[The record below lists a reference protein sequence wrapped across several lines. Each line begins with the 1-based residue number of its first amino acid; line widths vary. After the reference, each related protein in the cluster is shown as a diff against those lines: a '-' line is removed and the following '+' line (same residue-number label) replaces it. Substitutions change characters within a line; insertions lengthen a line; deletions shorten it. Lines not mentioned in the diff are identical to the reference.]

1 MFDQNITAANFH
13 DIYQKECRMGRMS
26 PASAGGGYAD
36 AVAAYQKARKD
47 YTALR
52 RKKRTE
58 RTEKD
63 QKEADKLKKTIDNL
77 KEKKALA
84 LDEAMRRLSA
94 EANDRN
100 FRFHTTYKDVGG
112 KAGLMLDS
120 EKMTLAEPFVMK
132 LLQRNLTRTFKVKQ
146 ANRHR
151 IMNDVRR
158 LLEHQH
164 PYYLIRTDVSSFF
177 ESIPHNRLLERV
189 TGSPLLSYRTKALVR
204 QIVQMCK
211 GDCGIPRGI
220 GVSSPLSEIY
230 MSTIDSAIRMRPEVV
245 YYARYVDDIIILL
258 ANLPQGMELET
269 YYDKTLVEPFKKKY
283 GLDLKQNGS
292 GKCYL
297 ANFSI
302 TDKPVNFSYLGYSIS
317 IWWEDKPKGNSKIY
331 KMCMRMSKRKFDN
344 MKRRIDNA
352 FRHFA
357 LQSKSNIHEARLDLL
372 DCLRYLTGNMHLTK
386 AKAMAKTGLYYNNA
400 QLNSFEDLVELTD
413 YVHNHDLQPYDKL
426 FADEDAKAAYIGKLR
441 ARLKKFDFVEAWKER
456 RMFSFKTRRLNQI
469 TRWIDEDEKETK
481 EDTPTL

>member
-1 MFDQNITAANFH
+1 MLDQNITAANFH

-26 PASAGGGYAD
+26 PASTGGGYAD
-36 AVAAYQKARKD
+36 AVAAYQEARKA

-58 RTEKD
+58 RTE
-63 QKEADKLKKTIDNL
+63 EDKVKAESLKKTIADL
-77 KEKKALA
+77 KEKKTLA
-84 LDEAMRRLSA
+84 LDESMRLLAA
-94 EANDRN
+94 EANARE

-112 KAGLMLDS
+112 KDGLMLDR

-177 ESIPHNRLLERV
+177 ESIPHDRLLERV
-189 TGSPLLSYRTKALVR
+189 TGSPLLSYRTKTLVR
-204 QIVQMCK
+204 QIVQLCD
-211 GDCGIPRGI
+211 GDCGVPRGI

-258 ANLPQGMELET
+258 ANLPQDMTLEA
-269 YYDKTLVEPFKKKY
+269 YYDKTLVQPFKEKY
-283 GLDLKQNGS
+283 GLDLKPYGS
-292 GKCYL
+292 DKCYL
-297 ANFSI
+297 ANFNI
-302 TDKPVNFSYLGYSIS
+302 TDNAIDFSYLGYNIC
-317 IWWEDKPKGNSKIY
+317 IWWEEKPKANGKTY
-331 KMCMRMSKRKFDN
+331 KMRMRMSERKLKN

-357 LQSKSNIHEARLDLL
+357 LQSKYNIHEARLDLM
-372 DCLRYLTGNMHLTK
+372 DCLKYITGNMHLTK

-400 QLNSFEDLVELTD
+400 QLTCYEDLVELNG
-413 YVHNHDLQPYDKL
+413 YVHNHDIRPYDKL
-426 FADEDAKAAYIGKLR
+426 FADEEAKAAYIDKLR
-441 ARLKKFDFVEAWKER
+441 AQIMKFDFVEAWESR

-481 EDTPTL
+481 EDTPAL

>member
-1 MFDQNITAANFH
+1 MLDQNITDANFH

-36 AVAAYQKARKD
+36 AVAAYQEARKA

-58 RTEKD
+58 RTEED
-63 QKEADKLKKTIDNL
+63 KEEAKRLKKTIDEL
-77 KEKKALA
+77 KEKKAQA
-84 LDEAMRRLSA
+84 LDEAMRQLA
-94 EANDRN
+94 TEANDRE
-100 FRFHTTYKDVGG
+100 FRFHTTNKDVGG
-112 KAGLMLDS
+112 KAGLMLDP
-120 EKMTLAEPFVMK
+120 EKMTPAEPFVMK

-189 TGSPLLSYRTKALVR
+189 TGSPLLSYRTKTLVR

-211 GDCGIPRGI
+211 GDCGVPRGI

-258 ANLPQGMELET
+258 ANLPQSMTLEA
-269 YYDKTLVEPFKKKY
+269 YYDETLVKPFKEKY
-283 GLDLKQNGS
+283 GLDLKQSGS
-292 GKCYL
+292 DKCSL
-297 ANFSI
+297 ANVSVTSTPI
-302 TDKPVNFSYLGYSIS
+302 DFSYLGYRIY
-317 IWWEDKPKGNSKIY
+317 INGNGRSY
-331 KMCMRMSKRKFDN
+331 KMYMRMSERKFKN
-344 MKRRIDNA
+344 IKRRIDNA

-357 LQSKSNIHEARLDLL
+357 LQSKYNIHDARLDLI
-372 DCLRYLTGNMHLTK
+372 DCLKYLTGNMHLTK
-386 AKAMAKTGLYYNNA
+386 AKAMAKTGLFYNNA
-400 QLNSFEDLVELTD
+400 QLTCYDDLVELTE
-413 YVHNHDLQPYDKL
+413 YVHNHDIQPYDKL

-441 ARLKKFDFVEAWKER
+441 VRLQKFDFVEAWKTH
-456 RMFSFKTRRLNQI
+456 RMYSFKTRRLNQI
-469 TRWIDEDEKETK
+469 TRWIDEDETETK
-481 EDTPTL
+481 EDTTTL